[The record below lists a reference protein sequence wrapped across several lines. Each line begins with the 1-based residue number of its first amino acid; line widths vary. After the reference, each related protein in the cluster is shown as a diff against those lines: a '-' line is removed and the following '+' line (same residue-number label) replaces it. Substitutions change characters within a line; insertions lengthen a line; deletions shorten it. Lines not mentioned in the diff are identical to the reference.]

1 MRMTQLTEMPQT
13 NLSMNKDV
21 YRVYVLEDESL
32 LRQLVIAYVESIGG
46 IEMIGSSGDGAV
58 AMKEIVA
65 KEPDLVFADIRVP
78 EVSGLEALYLIK
90 RRLPNT
96 KVILFSGSITSD
108 NIRIAYDGQVDA
120 FIEKGEGLSE
130 FQEAIEAVR
139 SGKRYYSEHVRRV
152 LLALEGERALNDMY
166 TKQDQK
172 GG

>member
-1 MRMTQLTEMPQT
+1 
-13 NLSMNKDV
+13 MNEKEDT

-46 IEMIGSSGDGAV
+46 IDMIGSSGDGAV
-58 AMKEIVA
+58 AMKEIIA
-65 KEPDLVFADIRVP
+65 MEPDLVFADIRVP

-90 RRLPNT
+90 RRLPKT
-96 KVILFSGSITSD
+96 KVILFSGSITAD

-139 SGKRYYSEHVRRV
+139 NDKRYYSEHVRRV
-152 LLALEGERALNDMY
+152 LLSLEGERALHDMY
-166 TKQDQK
+166 DKQS
-172 GG
+172 